1 MSIARHSRR
10 SRRSFILAAAAIL
23 GVGPGASLAAVT
35 PADAGR
41 LQLTARQA
49 KHPRKTVK
57 LPTRPSPRANGV
69 RADRVQARPGR
80 GNADRVRLALVAATR
95 TVCGLVLVAIASRSR
110 AFAISASSDRGAE
123 ADSAVCGRN
132 ACLSQGPRCCQ
143 GQPRS
148 LQDGVPI
155 KSAGAWA
162 MDRPLA

>member
-1 MSIARHSRR
+1 MSIARHPRR

-23 GVGPGASLAAVT
+23 GVGLGASLAAVT

-80 GNADRVRLALVAATR
+80 GNADRVQARPGRGHADRVRAR
-95 TVCGLVLVAIASRSR
+95 PGRYRQPQPRIRDFRIQRSR
-110 AFAISASSDRGAE
+110 RG
-123 ADSAVCGRN
+123 S
-132 ACLSQGPRCCQ
+132 
-143 GQPRS
+143 
-148 LQDGVPI
+148 
-155 KSAGAWA
+155 
-162 MDRPLA
+162 